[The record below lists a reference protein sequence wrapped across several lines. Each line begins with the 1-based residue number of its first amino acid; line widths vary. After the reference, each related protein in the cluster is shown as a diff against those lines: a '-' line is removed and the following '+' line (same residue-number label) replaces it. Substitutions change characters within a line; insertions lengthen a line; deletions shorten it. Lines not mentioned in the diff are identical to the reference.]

1 MKKLPKIY
9 QNQIDKKFKNNNTVY
24 YSNSNINNYKEYDN
38 QDLNTIMSTL
48 ESLTKEKGFIFN
60 KPLLIKTKDKLY
72 DTAIVKIN
80 TTNIITLNEDTIK
93 IEDILSINRK

>member
-9 QNQIDKKFKNNNTVY
+9 QNQINKKFKNNNTVY
-24 YSNSNINNYKEYDN
+24 YSNQNITNYQNNENQNIN
-38 QDLNTIMSTL
+38 TILSTL
-48 ESLTKEKGFIFN
+48 DTLTQEKGFIFN
-60 KPLLIKTKDKLY
+60 KPLLIKTKDNLY

-80 TTNIITLNEDTIK
+80 SNTILTLNEDTIK